1 MATKESLQNSLKK
14 LVNSAKE
21 KFPSDKLKTFASSG
35 KKQVEKVVG
44 NVTRKKRT
52 TKKTPAAKN
61 NTAKLN
67 RNRSGTRRDNRH
79 TKRHSKARKKAEYLA
94 TLPKSPLKR
103 MAHRFHPKRFLHYW
117 FSKRGAVMA
126 LKLLG
131 ISMAVFAVLIVSLF
145 AYFRKDLPDPTS
157 FRFDQSTRFYDK
169 TGETLLWSVYG
180 DENRTLLEFGQI
192 SDYAKWAAIA
202 IEDKDFYQHGGF
214 SISGI
219 SRAALSQVFGDGS
232 GGGGSTITQQFVKNS
247 LVGNEFTIARKV
259 KELIL
264 AVEIERLYT
273 KDEIL
278 TFYLNEIPYG
288 VSEYGIESAAQGFF
302 NKPAS
307 ELTIDESA
315 VLAALPNAP
324 SFYSPY
330 GVNTDSLIERRD
342 FIIDLMRQQGYI
354 SEEEAQK
361 AKEVDTIGKVVPL
374 AKRSKYRN
382 IKAPHF
388 VLEIQKQLTEKYGD
402 AIVTKGGLTVITT
415 LDMELQD
422 IAEEAVANNVYRLDG
437 IGADNIAF
445 SASDPTNGQIVA
457 MVGSRDFEFPEF
469 GSFNVAT
476 SLRQPGS
483 SFKPYVYSELFKSDR
498 WGPGSVI
505 FDTPTSF
512 ANYRP
517 KNADGTFRGT
527 MTIRSAIAQS
537 RNIPA
542 VKALYIAGVENAMD
556 QAERQGIS
564 SLGSPDRYGLSL
576 VLGAAEVKLAEHVN
590 AYSTFGNGGKYY
602 DQTYVLKITNSSGE
616 VLEEWT
622 EEEGEQA
629 LDPQIAYLITN
640 ILSDAAARARL
651 FGTGSPYTN
660 VPGLTMALKTGTTD
674 EERDGWMLAYSTSLV
689 AGAWTGNNDNQ
700 PMFGN
705 SYTMVGSVIT
715 EFMRR
720 AHEGVENEQFARPTG
735 IKGVTLNS
743 ETGRLAEG
751 GSGDTHSDIFPSWFS
766 AVGKADSE
774 EVTIDKISGK
784 LATDCTPER
793 AKETST
799 ESGVLPEIPE
809 TDPMFPL
816 WAKSAPY
823 GTTNSSEDE
832 DDVHRCSDKL
842 PGVSIS
848 ADSDPNPDGTYTL
861 SATVSKGTHK
871 LETLNFK
878 VGGQI
883 VSSVAISSNGTYT
896 YNHLFSS
903 VGNHTIVAE
912 VIDEVLYDNQNST
925 SDPLNVTV
933 VSTLLYFLSPTGS
946 GLEDYNPTQITWNT
960 TPAGTSYVLRWSDNG
975 VDPFSTQNDTGLK
988 GSEDLNTTSDTTYY
1002 IYLEATH
1009 GGNTYTSD
1017 RLEFTTKN

>member
-1 MATKESLQNSLKK
+1 MAKK
-14 LVNSAKE
+14 KSAKDSI
-21 KFPSDKLKTFASSG
+21 KNLANKSKNKVNKT
-35 KKQVEKVVG
+35 VG
-44 NVTRKKRT
+44 NVTRSKRT
-52 TKKTPAAKN
+52 KKKYKAKDN
-61 NTAKLN
+61 SAKLN
-67 RNRSGTRRDNRH
+67 KNRGATRRTKKH
-79 TKRHSKARKKAEYLA
+79 TKRDTKARKKAEYLA
-94 TLPKSPLKR
+94 TLPKSPVKR
-103 MAHRFHPKRFLHYW
+103 LLYRLNPKRFFAFW

-131 ISMAVFAVLIVSLF
+131 VSMAVFAVFLVSLF

-157 FRFDQSTRFYDK
+157 FKFDQSTRFYDK
-169 TGETLLWSVYG
+169 TGEVLLWSVYG

-192 SDYAKWAAIA
+192 SDNAKWAAIA
-202 IEDKDFYQHGGF
+202 IEDKDFYNHGGF
-214 SISGI
+214 SVSGI
-219 SRAALSQVFGDGS
+219 SRAAFSQVFGDGS

-247 LVGNEFTIARKV
+247 LIGNEYSITRKI

-330 GVNTDSLIERRD
+330 GKNLDDLIQRRD
-342 FIIDLMRQQGYI
+342 LIIDLMQEQGYI
-354 SEEEAQK
+354 TEEQAQA
-361 AKEVDTIGKVVPL
+361 AKDTDTIKKVVPL

-388 VLEIQKQLTEKYGD
+388 VLEVQKQLTEKYGD

-415 LDMELQD
+415 LDMKLQKF
-422 IAEEAVANNVYRLDG
+422 AEESVADNVYRLDG
-437 IGADNIAF
+437 IGADNVAF
-445 SASDPTNGQIVA
+445 SASDPTNGQVVA
-457 MVGSRDFEFPEF
+457 MVGSRDFEYPEF

-505 FDTPTSF
+505 FDVPTSF
-512 ANYRP
+512 GNYRP
-517 KNADGTFRGT
+517 KNADGGFRGT

-542 VKALYIAGVENAMD
+542 IKALYIAGVENAID
-556 QAERQGIS
+556 QARRQGIS
-564 SLGSPDRYGLSL
+564 TLGTADQYGLSL

-590 AYSTFGNGGKYY
+590 AYSVFGNGGKAYE
-602 DQTYVLKITNSSGE
+602 QTYILKVTNSSGE

-622 EEEGEQA
+622 EKEGEQA
-629 LDPQIAYLITN
+629 LDPQIAYAITS

-674 EERDGWMLAYSTSLV
+674 LERDAWMLAYTTRIV
-689 AGAWTGNNDNQ
+689 AGAWAGNNDNT
-700 PMFGN
+700 PMIGN

-715 EFMRR
+715 EFMRK
-720 AHEGVENEQFARPTG
+720 ASEGLPDEQFARPDGMKTVSLDS
-735 IKGVTLNS
+735 K
-743 ETGRLAEG
+743 TGRLAEG
-751 GSGDTHSDIFPSWFS
+751 SGTSHSDIFPGWFK
-766 AVGKADSE
+766 AIGKADSK
-774 EVTIDKISGK
+774 EVTIDTVSGK
-784 LATDCTPER
+784 LATPCTPER
-793 AKETST
+793 AKKKTT

-816 WAKSAPY
+816 WAKNAPY
-823 GTTNSSEDE
+823 GPTNSSEDK
-832 DDVHRCSDKL
+832 DDVHKCSDDL
-842 PGVSIS
+842 PNVSVDATSSGGGV
-848 ADSDPNPDGTYTL
+848 YTL
-861 SATVSKGTHK
+861 SATVSKGTFGLK
-871 LETLNFK
+871 TLNFK
-878 VGGQI
+878 VDGQI
-883 VSSVAISSNGTYT
+883 VSSKEISSNGTYDYDYT
-896 YNHLFSS
+896 FTNTGEY
-903 VGNHTIVAE
+903 TIVAE
-912 VIDEVLYDNQNST
+912 VIDKGLYDNQNST
-925 SDPLNVTV
+925 TVNVATIIGITSPSPGSNNPANIEV
-933 VSTLLYFLSPTGS
+933 EWTNVPGATYELFEDLGFGASTSLYSGNKSKVDLSFLSGS
-946 GLEDYNPTQITWNT
+946 HTIYVVTDSGDTSPKVTFNT
-960 TPAGTSYVLRWSDNG
+960 L
-975 VDPFSTQNDTGLK
+975 
-988 GSEDLNTTSDTTYY
+988 
-1002 IYLEATH
+1002 
-1009 GGNTYTSD
+1009 
-1017 RLEFTTKN
+1017 